1 MAVDEMR
8 LDVDMDMDID
18 LDYDGE
24 EVDLDITRLKAEA
37 AALEASGNGGYN
49 EATNGVEEAAEDG
62 EVDVHALVAKIHVR
76 GVNSFGPQDA
86 ENYAREHYSDE
97 LFGRVEWVDDT
108 SINLVYDT
116 ELAAEEALLAFSAEE
131 VMDPLEFRPAKRLT
145 THPQVELFVRRATVS
160 DVKVRGAHKHSRFY
174 LNNPKYD
181 PELRMTKRR
190 PDDRGYRTRD
200 YGLKRRRRDMED
212 DRTSRR
218 GSQGEPW
225 NEDLYDD
232 DPVSVAA
239 RKERTNSYSS
249 AENGRKRARVTE
261 ELFPDR
267 ASGRLRNRSASPAR
281 DGDGRFGFGEEQPA
295 RRTARPRSQ
304 TPPERR
310 RNATNGGA
318 RDDLRKELF
327 PDKKPAAPSALTN
340 GHSNGAVELF
350 PNHGSPPKTPRE
362 LFPNHKRHDARDF
375 DREYRQV
382 EQAVGRYSLDGADER
397 GTHRRADN
405 RKQHDS
411 QPRGDLMARISGGRD
426 DGRLQSRP
434 KSSEGDVGFSFK
446 GAGSGGSFC
455 FKGASKG
462 KAAESGLVKELF
474 PMKAGDGGGDLFEG
488 RIKGRGNQRRRAEDL
503 F

>member
-18 LDYDGE
+18 LDFDGE
-24 EVDLDITRLKAEA
+24 EADLDIARLKAEA
-37 AALEASGNGGYN
+37 AALEASGNGGYT
-49 EATNGVEEAAEDG
+49 EAMNGMEEAAEEG
-62 EVDVHALVAKIHVR
+62 EVDVHALVAKVHVR

-97 LFGRVEWVDDT
+97 LFSRVEWVDDT

-116 ELAAEEALLAFSAEE
+116 DLAAEEALLAFSAEE

-145 THPQVELFVRRATVS
+145 THPDVALFVRRATVS

-174 LNNPKYD
+174 LDNPKYD

-190 PDDRGYRTRD
+190 PDDRGYRTRE

-267 ASGRLRNRSASPAR
+267 LSGRLRNRSASPAR

-295 RRTARPRSQ
+295 RRTARPRSR

-340 GHSNGAVELF
+340 GHSNGTVELF

-362 LFPNHKRHDARDF
+362 LFPNHKRHDARDI

-382 EQAVGRYSLDGADER
+382 EEAVDS
-397 GTHRRADN
+397 
-405 RKQHDS
+405 RKQRDGK
-411 QPRGDLMARISGGRD
+411 PNGDLMSRISGGRD
-426 DGRLQSRP
+426 DGRLLSRRP
-434 KSSEGDVGFSFK
+434 KSSEGDAGFSFK
-446 GAGSGGSFC
+446 GAGSGGSFS
-455 FKGASKG
+455 FKDASKG
-462 KAAESGLVKELF
+462 KAPEGALVKELF
-474 PMKAGDGGGDLFEG
+474 PMKAGDGGRDLFEG
-488 RIKGRGNQRRRAEDL
+488 RIKGHGNQRRRAEDL